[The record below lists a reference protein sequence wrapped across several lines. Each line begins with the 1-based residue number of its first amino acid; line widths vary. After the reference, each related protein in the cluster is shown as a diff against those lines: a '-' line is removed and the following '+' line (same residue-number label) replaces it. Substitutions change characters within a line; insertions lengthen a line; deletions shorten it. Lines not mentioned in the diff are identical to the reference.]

1 MFDWVLNTPLI
12 SKLEDLAKIYRK
24 CMFPFHIVLMLI
36 NLLIHFSYVVMHN
49 FMTTVSVTKTS
60 YFL

>member
-1 MFDWVLNTPLI
+1 M
-12 SKLEDLAKIYRK
+12 YRK

-49 FMTTVSVTKTS
+49 FMTTVSVIKPHI
-60 YFL
+60 FFK